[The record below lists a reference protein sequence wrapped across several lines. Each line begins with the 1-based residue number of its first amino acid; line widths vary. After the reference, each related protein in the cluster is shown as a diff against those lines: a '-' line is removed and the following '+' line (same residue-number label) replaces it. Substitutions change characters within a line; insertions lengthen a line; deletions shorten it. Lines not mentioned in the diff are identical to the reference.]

1 MTIRFVWN
9 KTNAL
14 EYFKKHKVSFEMEM
28 DRIENGERR
37 WQTIGMVDRHLVLL
51 VAHTVNHD
59 DDGSQIIEI
68 ISARKADPTERKRY
82 EKNY

>member
-14 EYFKKHKVSFEMEM
+14 EHFKKHKVSFEMEM

-59 DDGSQIIEI
+59 DDGSEIIEI